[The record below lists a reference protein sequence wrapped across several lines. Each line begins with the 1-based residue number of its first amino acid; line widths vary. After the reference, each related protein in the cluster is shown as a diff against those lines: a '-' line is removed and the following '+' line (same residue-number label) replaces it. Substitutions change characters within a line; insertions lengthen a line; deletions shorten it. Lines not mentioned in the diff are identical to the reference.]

1 MLTYAAVAAEYA
13 LLRGPV
19 DARTIRSLST
29 ADAVY
34 GLAAVG
40 VFGTGVLQ
48 MLYFGKGFSYYLRSP
63 VLWSK
68 VVLFTLVGA
77 ASVYPTLTFLRWQ
90 AELDREEVPVRRLL
104 GLPIP
109 TRSAPRTRPL
119 RGVVSLEL
127 GLLTILP
134 LLGSALHYGL
144 GYAVPSSRKGIRC
157 QSAGRDRGASWSP
170 FSAPGWY
177 APYR

>member
-1 MLTYAAVAAEYA
+1 MSLWPSTVVLYLHILSVMVVYAAVAAEYA
-13 LLRGPV
+13 LLRGSV
-19 DARTIRSLST
+19 DADTIRSLAT
-29 ADAVY
+29 ADAAY

-48 MLYFGKGFSYYLRSP
+48 VLYVGKGLSYYLQSP

-90 AELDREEVPVRRLL
+90 AELDQEEVPVTRLL
-104 GLPIP
+104 GRPIP
-109 TRSAPRTRPL
+109 PRSAPRTGVL
-119 RGVVSLEL
+119 RGIIGLEL
-127 GLLTILP
+127 GLLTVLP

-144 GYAVPSSRKGIRC
+144 G
-157 QSAGRDRGASWSP
+157 
-170 FSAPGWY
+170 
-177 APYR
+177 